1 MAQRLQT
8 YLRTYR
14 KRSALTQ
21 DELSVLLGCESGV
34 SVCQYERL
42 NAQPSLETALACRAI
57 FDVSVE
63 GLFPGIY
70 QKVVMDVV
78 TRVRLMS
85 KELPIIGSSK
95 AVKLKRGLLDAIVS
109 RYGGEHQNDIWTPE
123 MAS

>member
-21 DELSVLLGCESGV
+21 EDLSTLLGCESGV

-42 NAQPSLETALACRAI
+42 KAQPSLETALACRAI

-63 GLFPGIY
+63 ELFPGIY
-70 QKVVMDVV
+70 QKVVADVV
-78 TRVRLMS
+78 KRVRLMS

-109 RYGGEHQNDIWTPE
+109 RCGGEQQKYIWTPA
-123 MAS
+123 M

>member
-21 DELSVLLGCESGV
+21 EDLSTLLGCESGV

-42 NAQPSLETALACRAI
+42 KASPSLEAALACRAI

-63 GLFPGIY
+63 ELFPGIY
-70 QKVVMDVV
+70 QKVVADVLK
-78 TRVRLMS
+78 RVRLMS
-85 KELPIIGSSK
+85 KELPIIGNSK
-95 AVKLKRGLLDAIVS
+95 AVKLKRGLFDAIVS
-109 RYGGEHQNDIWTPE
+109 RCGGEHQKYIWTPKME
-123 MAS
+123 S

>member
-8 YLRTYR
+8 YLRTFR

-21 DELSVLLGCESGV
+21 EELSVLLGCESGV

-42 NAQPSLETALACRAI
+42 KASPSLETALACRAI

-85 KELPIIGSSK
+85 KELPIIGNGK
-95 AVKLKRGLLDAIVS
+95 ASKLKRGLFDAIVS
-109 RYGGEHQNDIWTPE
+109 RCGGEHQNDIWRPE
-123 MAS
+123 MTS